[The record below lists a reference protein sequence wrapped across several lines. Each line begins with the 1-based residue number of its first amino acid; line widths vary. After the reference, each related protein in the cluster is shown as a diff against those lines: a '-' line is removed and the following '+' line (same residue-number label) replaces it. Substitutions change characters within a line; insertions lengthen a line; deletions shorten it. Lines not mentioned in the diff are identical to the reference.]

1 MKAYEQ
7 ADDEFKQFIEFG
19 NIFDK
24 ATRRYL
30 VYYLQHKMQ
39 PGIVPEAHRYNSPQY
54 DYLKESLDTVFADDK
69 LIKVASGNQSLIN
82 QIIYDTLQW
91 MRKSQQEINR
101 DNPCQEEF
109 RRLQSWKD
117 RPLQIYADTWYHLTN
132 FLKETYTR
140 EEIDVSFYEKHFD
153 EIFRDKAKFLESIK
167 NQKEEKLSVDI
178 LLDDLLMQW
187 EKLLVSKSLQYE
199 MQEMA
204 GKQDEYAKL
213 LYAKIDEYENMME
226 LIAPFAQE
234 VGRFWDMS
242 RGLWKQTNFDVLHR
256 YAELLKN
263 ETSIRELADLLGRM
277 REAKTEIEEQLYDY
291 TISKASWKGSIEQK
305 TEIGGIHESD
315 DLNYVLPS
323 ELALLSDTA
332 TETAFYKKY
341 ADKGLLTFQ
350 YQGRESVSGEGT
362 ATDKRE
368 ITRRKEKGPFI
379 ICVDASASMEGLPE
393 HVAKV
398 LCFAILKM
406 AAGEGRKCYL
416 ISFSTGLQVI
426 NLLELETSLDQV
438 VKFLSMTFNGG
449 TDIHPPMYEA
459 LHMLQTRDYKEAD
472 VLMISDFIMYEM
484 REDLMKKIK
493 QEQRRGTRFHS
504 LTVSTE
510 SNSGIVELF
519 DNYWIYH
526 PENKEIARQMA
537 EDLRKID

>member
-1 MKAYEQ
+1 M
-7 ADDEFKQFIEFG
+7 
-19 NIFDK
+19 
-24 ATRRYL
+24 
-30 VYYLQHKMQ
+30 
-39 PGIVPEAHRYNSPQY
+39 
-54 DYLKESLDTVFADDK
+54 
-69 LIKVASGNQSLIN
+69 
-82 QIIYDTLQW
+82 
-91 MRKSQQEINR
+91 
-101 DNPCQEEF
+101 
-109 RRLQSWKD
+109 
-117 RPLQIYADTWYHLTN
+117 
-132 FLKETYTR
+132 
-140 EEIDVSFYEKHFD
+140 
-153 EIFRDKAKFLESIK
+153 
-167 NQKEEKLSVDI
+167 
-178 LLDDLLMQW
+178 
-187 EKLLVSKSLQYE
+187 
-199 MQEMA
+199 
-204 GKQDEYAKL
+204 
-213 LYAKIDEYENMME
+213 
-226 LIAPFAQE
+226 
-234 VGRFWDMS
+234 
-242 RGLWKQTNFDVLHR
+242 
-256 YAELLKN
+256 
-263 ETSIRELADLLGRM
+263 
-277 REAKTEIEEQLYDY
+277 
-291 TISKASWKGSIEQK
+291 
-305 TEIGGIHESD
+305 
-315 DLNYVLPS
+315 
-323 ELALLSDTA
+323 ALLSDTA

-459 LHMLQTRDYKEAD
+459 LNMLQTRDYKEAD

-510 SNSGIVELF
+510 SNASIVELF

-526 PENKEIARQMA
+526 PENKEIARQLA
-537 EDLRKID
+537 EDLKKID